1 METHPSSGIAEC
13 VRAWG
18 CSPTSAAA
26 NAARSLFPD
35 LDSFRAFF
43 EVVAPGTIAYEEDR
57 YDGDYDFAYIL
68 SAAHRLMSNVIFPD
82 RAAQMR
88 RVAAYIRILRD
99 FRYNATGLT
108 ADETARGYV
117 RFSGDVDY
125 ALAALPDG
133 YRSNEMQLVFSVIEQ
148 YRLAGIPADYVGA
161 LRVTEDMR
169 FWQEAEA
176 KSLFEASVPGEYAWA
191 LRGFYTADIL
201 VMHETGVETEYAVK
215 VRRSMN
221 VTDASA
227 VCLLWREGV
236 ELGYALAGLNA
247 GLDAEGILRH
257 HDEGIPTEYMVR
269 ADV

>member
-1 METHPSSGIAEC
+1 MEMHASSDIAGC
-13 VRAWG
+13 LRAWG
-18 CSPTSAAA
+18 CAPDSAAA

-68 SAAHRLMSNVIFPD
+68 SAARRLMSNVIFPA

-176 KSLFEASVPGEYAWA
+176 KSLFEANVPGEYAWA

-247 GLDAEGILRH
+247 GLDAEGILCH

-269 ADV
+269 TDV